1 MRKQS
6 AIVALMVCAALLAGC
21 GGMSAE
27 EQVVV
32 QEQQLDEFISQADQW
47 GEEILTRIPASEL
60 DPESEASPGGGV
72 RAANDDYE
80 EWPKFYYWNR
90 NVELKSE
97 GVRTPTEIA
106 DDLEPWLAQ
115 QGWQRDKESEFPASE
130 ESFERDYFRDGY
142 HLVVEVFTE
151 PPPRV
156 QSLRFM
162 IVTPQTD
169 PDRT

>member
-1 MRKQS
+1 
-6 AIVALMVCAALLAGC
+6 
-21 GGMSAE
+21 MSAE

-32 QEQQLDEFISQADQW
+32 QEQQLDEFISQADRW
-47 GEEILTRIPASEL
+47 GEEILAQIPASEL

-106 DDLEPWLAQ
+106 DDLEPWLAE
-115 QGWQRDKESEFPASE
+115 QGWQRNTDSEFPAGK
-130 ESFERDYFRDGY
+130 ESFERDYFREGY
-142 HLVVEVFTE
+142 HLVVEVFTT
-151 PPPRV
+151 PPPHV
-156 QSLRFM
+156 QKVRLM